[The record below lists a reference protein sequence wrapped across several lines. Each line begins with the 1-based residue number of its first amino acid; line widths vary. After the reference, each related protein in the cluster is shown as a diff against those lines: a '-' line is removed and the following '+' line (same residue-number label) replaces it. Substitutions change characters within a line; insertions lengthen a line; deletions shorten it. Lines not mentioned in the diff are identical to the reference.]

1 MKFGKKQ
8 MNLEEGL
15 TKEWIITNGIGA
27 MASSTILNCNTRKY
41 HGLLVAPLTP
51 PARRFLI
58 LSKIDESIQIEEKK
72 YNLYTNM
79 CKNYISDGFEFQEG
93 FEKDYIPIFTYKVED
108 ITIKK
113 LICMEYGKNTVVLL
127 YKIKNGKKKVKLTLA
142 PIMNY
147 RDFHQVNM
155 GHEYK
160 LKQEIKET
168 KVKVI
173 IDDNRD
179 VPIYI
184 HASEGKY
191 IEHVGDTFQ
200 NMFYIEEEKR
210 GFQAEENHVVVR
222 AI

>member
-1 MKFGKKQ
+1 
-8 MNLEEGL
+8 
-15 TKEWIITNGIGA
+15 
-27 MASSTILNCNTRKY
+27 
-41 HGLLVAPLTP
+41 
-51 PARRFLI
+51 
-58 LSKIDESIQIEEKK
+58 
-72 YNLYTNM
+72 
-79 CKNYISDGFEFQEG
+79 
-93 FEKDYIPIFTYKVED
+93 
-108 ITIKK
+108 
-113 LICMEYGKNTVVLL
+113 
-127 YKIKNGKKKVKLTLA
+127 
-142 PIMNY
+142 MNY